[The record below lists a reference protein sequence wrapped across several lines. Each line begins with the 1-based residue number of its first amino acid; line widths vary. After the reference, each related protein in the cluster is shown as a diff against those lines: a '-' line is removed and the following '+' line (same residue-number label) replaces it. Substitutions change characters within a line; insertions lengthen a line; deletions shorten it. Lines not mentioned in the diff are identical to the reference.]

1 METNI
6 SKNKI
11 DSSKWIDLYA
21 DQLFYFANSRLRNS
35 AVSEDL
41 VQETFL
47 SALKAQDKFQGKSTE
62 KTWLYSIL
70 KNKIIDYFRKS
81 STKNEKNILDDDE
94 RNQDSFF
101 NDKGSWKNKDGFIT
115 SKDEA
120 SKLIEKKEFY
130 TILDK
135 CLDFLPLKT
144 RLAFRYKHIEDLKTD
159 EICKELDISAS
170 NYWVLLHRARL
181 SLRDCLTKNKVR

>member
-1 METNI
+1 MEN
-6 SKNKI
+6 SKNTL
-11 DSSKWIDLYA
+11 DSSQWVALYA
-21 DQLFYFANSRLRNS
+21 DQLYYFANSRLRNS
-35 AVSEDL
+35 AVAEDL

-47 SALKAQDKFQGKSTE
+47 SALKAQERFKGNSTE

-94 RNQDSFF
+94 GNQDSFF
-101 NDKGSWKNKDGFIT
+101 HDKGSWKNKEGFVT

-120 SKLIEKKEFY
+120 SRLVESKEFY
-130 TILDK
+130 AILEK
-135 CLDFLPLKT
+135 CLDHLPFKT
-144 RLAFRYKHIEDLKTD
+144 QLAFRYKHLEELDTA
-159 EICKELDISAS
+159 EICKELEISTS

-181 SLRDCLTKNKVR
+181 SLRDCLTKNKMR